1 MTVLSNIGNATAEMS
16 AGALFVANHSG
27 GKDSQAM
34 LIRLLGFIPAAQ
46 LLVIHATLGEV
57 EWEGALDLAQRQAA
71 EASLPFIVAKAP
83 KTFLELVE
91 HRFRTYPNA
100 PAFPQASNRQCTSDL
115 KRDPI
120 MREVRRY
127 AKAHGFTRIVTCMGL
142 RAAESTKR
150 AKMTTWSRS
159 ARGSKAGREWF
170 EWLPIHSLST
180 DEVFSTIRQAGQEPH
195 WAYASGNERL
205 SCVFCIM
212 GSANDARHGAIQ
224 RPELFE
230 QYVEIEKR
238 TGYTCH
244 QSRETLEE
252 ITGLTVEQAYEE
264 NRRRLPL
271 VRATRS
277 RG

>member
-1 MTVLSNIGNATAEMS
+1 
-16 AGALFVANHSG
+16 
-27 GKDSQAM
+27 M